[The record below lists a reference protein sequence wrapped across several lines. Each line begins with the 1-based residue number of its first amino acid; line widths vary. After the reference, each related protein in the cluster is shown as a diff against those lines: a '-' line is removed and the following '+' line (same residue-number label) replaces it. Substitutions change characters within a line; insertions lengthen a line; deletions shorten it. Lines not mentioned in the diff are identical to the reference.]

1 MTDGK
6 AESGLLCGKCN
17 RPLEPG
23 KVQLSYMGQSFPV
36 ELLHCPGCGQV
47 FVPEDLAVGKML
59 KVEQS
64 LEDK

>member
-6 AESGLLCGKCN
+6 SETGLLCGKCN

-23 KVQLSYMGQSFPV
+23 KVQLSYTGQSFPV
-36 ELLHCPGCGQV
+36 ELLRCPDCGQV
-47 FVPEDLAVGKML
+47 FIPEDLAIGKML